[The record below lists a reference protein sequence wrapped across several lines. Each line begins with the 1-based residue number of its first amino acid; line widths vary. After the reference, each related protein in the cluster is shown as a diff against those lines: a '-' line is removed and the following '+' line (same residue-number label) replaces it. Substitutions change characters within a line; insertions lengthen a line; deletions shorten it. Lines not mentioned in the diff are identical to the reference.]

1 MLILQAL
8 VRSVSQN
15 VVEETN
21 RETGKI
27 TNIWVIQLEHTTA
40 KGDLMLEKLKAKS
53 QAQAEGWR
61 KCVGKTVNVPV
72 LTTSNGGKVYL
83 YLTEGQLPTV
93 QTSAADY
100 NAAKAA

>member
-8 VRSVSQN
+8 IRTVSQN
-15 VVEETN
+15 PVEETN

-27 TNIWVIQLEHTTA
+27 TNTWPIQLEHTNA
-40 KGDLMLEKLKAKS
+40 KGELVLEKLKAKS
-53 QAQAEGWR
+53 QIQAEGWR
-61 KCVGKTVNVPV
+61 KNIGKTCNIPV

-93 QTSAADY
+93 TATPQEY
-100 NAAKAA
+100 QAAKAA